1 MSDDTTIPDSEQ
13 PSTELLTRLLELRAI
28 DATSVS
34 MPATQAL
41 RLLGPDTAC
50 EVIALRRENEVLRAQ
65 VAEHEDADRRWSAD
79 MEALRRELQ
88 AERAF
93 IDTLIADLDAR
104 SGEPL

>member
-1 MSDDTTIPDSEQ
+1 
-13 PSTELLTRLLELRAI
+13 
-28 DATSVS
+28 
-34 MPATQAL
+34 
-41 RLLGPDTAC
+41 
-50 EVIALRRENEVLRAQ
+50 
-65 VAEHEDADRRWSAD
+65 